1 MPAPDDKTMA
11 DLARSLAQALCDF
24 AHSRNDDDRKLVAQ
38 MQTELCAAYRAENET
53 DVEVR

>member
-11 DLARSLAQALCDF
+11 ERARSLAQALCDF

-38 MQTELCAAYRAENET
+38 MQTDLCAAYRAENET